1 MENNNLPEMTDEQRK
16 AALERSAEARRERM
30 EFKELVKKGEI
41 SLADALADD
50 RAKRIRVHEFLMCIP
65 GIGKAKADDIM
76 RKRKNKMT
84 DERYREI
91 LPVAYMTAA
100 IVKGRQPRPVEVGLC
115 ARAIVD
121 AEDENNLA
129 YRVAM
134 ATKIHCTIVGVKR
147 VPTKAN
153 SDKYEITYRTLGRDE
168 DEMIPS
174 PLLNGFP
181 LGKVAE
187 WLWGRKNDDGTDYW
201 VGRRAVLYK
210 HNDPPKEG
218 DMSSA
223 GYRCCV
229 FAEALDK

>member
-1 MENNNLPEMTDEQRK
+1 MDE
-16 AALERSAEARRERM
+16 
-30 EFKELVKKGEI
+30 
-41 SLADALADD
+41 
-50 RAKRIRVHEFLMCIP
+50 
-65 GIGKAKADDIM
+65 
-76 RKRKNKMT
+76 RKNKMT

-147 VPTKAN
+147 VP
-153 SDKYEITYRTLGRDE
+153 
-168 DEMIPS
+168 
-174 PLLNGFP
+174 
-181 LGKVAE
+181 E

-218 DMSSA
+218 DMPSA